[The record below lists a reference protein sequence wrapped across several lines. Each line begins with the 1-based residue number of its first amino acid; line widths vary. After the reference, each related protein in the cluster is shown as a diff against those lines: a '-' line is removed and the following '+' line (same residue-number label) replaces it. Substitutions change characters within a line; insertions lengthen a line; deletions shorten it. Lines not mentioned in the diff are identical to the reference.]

1 MTVPDGEMEPP
12 APALAMMV
20 SLWREKVAVTEVLEF
35 IVTVQ
40 EELPAQAPDHLP
52 NVELAAGVAI
62 RVTTVPELKVVP
74 AGLLLTVPV
83 PVPDLL
89 MLNVY

>member
-1 MTVPDGEMEPP
+1 MEPP
-12 APALAMMV
+12 APALAIMMG
-20 SLWREKVAVTEVLEF
+20 SLWRAKVAVTEVLEF